1 MWQKST
7 EIAQHLYRLQL
18 KFLFRF
24 ISVYPSYACVVM
36 PISNELDTVSQ
47 SNGDRFHL
55 RLHHLVLMRLNYF
68 HELRC
73 KKVCVCVC
81 TISTSF
87 RSNQNVW
94 MHENKVENR
103 LRSNSWNREFAWKY
117 SHSNKVGIKL
127 MEAYHSWW
135 NKLMIVELICFSNE
149 MHVLWVKL
157 RMEWR

>member
-1 MWQKST
+1 MNIFSFLFIRNVNNNSNGIWLIFLMWQKST

-81 TISTSF
+81 VQF
-87 RSNQNVW
+87 PRRSDPIK
-94 MHENKVENR
+94 MFECMRTR
-103 LRSNSWNREFAWKY
+103 LK
-117 SHSNKVGIKL
+117 ID
-127 MEAYHSWW
+127 
-135 NKLMIVELICFSNE
+135 
-149 MHVLWVKL
+149 
-157 RMEWR
+157 